1 MNTLLRSRINS
12 IIVLISTL
20 LFSSVF
26 FAQGTLLVTA
36 NGNPVNSGPLPT
48 ATSTINF
55 TDFGNVEIGS
65 SLQHIFVLDNTGGN
79 GNPNQLNGIT
89 AGLSG
94 SSNFSLSNTSLG
106 NLAGNGGTINLTITY
121 SPTSNIYETANVTIS
136 FSNGTNA
143 PYTFTIDGSGIM
155 PTPEIEIED
164 SGNNIIANNTSFDFG
179 TITPNSISSETFS
192 IKNTSVNATTLT
204 LEGINPNY
212 ITISGDSEFSITNQP
227 GSNTISGGSSE
238 SFTIA
243 YSPTAVGGPHSATIS
258 IDNDDPDDGE
268 DPYTFTV
275 TGLSDNIIYTPTTSG
290 PDWNV
295 TNITPDN
302 ELNYPNT
309 IIYGPDNYLW
319 ITERVGKQ
327 VVKVDPV
334 NGGNKSVM
342 LDLTSVVYQ
351 TAGQDGLMGMAVHP
365 DLYNDINTSN
375 NLVYLAYTYDSGGRK
390 LRIESYRY
398 ISSTGTLDA
407 SSATTILEG
416 FDASNDHNSGKLQIG
431 PDMKLYYTAGDQ
443 GYNQFQN
450 ACLEIRAQY
459 LPTSPSDYSDYKG
472 KILRMNLD
480 GSIPSDNPILNSVQS
495 HVYTYGHRN
504 PQGIVFGSN
513 GSLYSSE
520 HGPKVDDEINIITA
534 GKNYGWPQ
542 IAGYYDNLGYGY
554 CNWSSSGSCNPAD
567 FSDHNCATGV
577 TPIPEFTS
585 GQPVDFQE
593 PIGTY
598 NSTTAV
604 EPSGGWLTWP
614 TVGPSSIDI
623 YESNTIPDWN
633 QSLLIPTLKR
643 GTIFRV
649 KLNASGTA
657 LESQTYEE
665 FHSSNDRYRDICI
678 SPDGSTIYAITD
690 NTGGTSGPSGT
701 TSVSIENPG
710 VIVKIRYVNCPD
722 DDGDGIC
729 NADDICPGFDDTAD
743 SDSDGVSDCIDL
755 EIPSPCPLDVDAS
768 GVSNDDDNDGVANC
782 LDICPGFDDNLDTDL
797 DGVSDCIDLE
807 IPSPCPL
814 DVDANGVSN
823 DDDNDGIPN
832 CLDETCTFS
841 AISFAVNPLTHLGTG
856 SSSTSQPLP
865 PNSQD
870 ISFTISGIDAVENG
884 KPSSRFTE
892 QVDVFFIDE
901 NGTTQFYDTFLGT
914 NSSTASID
922 IPGVIQSIIVTLSD
936 ALNNNSGATLSINFS
951 PINYCDLAPS
961 GSKTALEGSKKSSI
975 TSSYESPIKIYPN
988 PASSNLHI
996 DNTNAEKITN
1006 FYMYNVTGQLVN
1018 STVLKNN
1025 KQIIDVSDLAKGLY
1039 LIRVVDKNKN
1049 TIVIKQ
1055 IIIN

>member
-1 MNTLLRSRINS
+1 MHTLLRSRINS
-12 IIVLISTL
+12 KIVLISTL

-48 ATSTINF
+48 ATSTTNF

-65 SLQHIFVLDNTGGN
+65 SLQHIFVLDNTGAN
-79 GNPNQLNGIT
+79 GSPNQLNGIT

-94 SSNFSLSNTSLG
+94 SSNFSLSSTSLG
-106 NLAGNGGTINLTITY
+106 NLAGNGGTVNLTITY
-121 SPTSNIYETANVTIS
+121 SPTSNTYETADVTIS

-164 SGNNIIANNTSFDFG
+164 SSNNIIAHNTSFDFG

-212 ITISGDSEFSITNQP
+212 VTISGDSEFSIISQP
-227 GSNTISGGSSE
+227 SSNTIPGGSAE

-309 IIYGPDNYLW
+309 IVYGPDNYLW

-334 NGGNKSVM
+334 NGGSKSVM

-513 GSLYSSE
+513 GALYSSE

-554 CNWSSSGSCNPAD
+554 CNWS
-567 FSDHNCATGV
+567 
-577 TPIPEFTS
+577 
-585 GQPVDFQE
+585 
-593 PIGTY
+593 
-598 NSTTAV
+598 
-604 EPSGGWLTWP
+604 
-614 TVGPSSIDI
+614 
-623 YESNTIPDWN
+623 
-633 QSLLIPTLKR
+633 
-643 GTIFRV
+643 
-649 KLNASGTA
+649 
-657 LESQTYEE
+657 
-665 FHSSNDRYRDICI
+665 
-678 SPDGSTIYAITD
+678 
-690 NTGGTSGPSGT
+690 
-701 TSVSIENPG
+701 
-710 VIVKIRYVNCPD
+710 
-722 DDGDGIC
+722 
-729 NADDICPGFDDTAD
+729 
-743 SDSDGVSDCIDL
+743 
-755 EIPSPCPLDVDAS
+755 
-768 GVSNDDDNDGVANC
+768 
-782 LDICPGFDDNLDTDL
+782 
-797 DGVSDCIDLE
+797 
-807 IPSPCPL
+807 
-814 DVDANGVSN
+814 
-823 DDDNDGIPN
+823 
-832 CLDETCTFS
+832 
-841 AISFAVNPLTHLGTG
+841 
-856 SSSTSQPLP
+856 
-865 PNSQD
+865 
-870 ISFTISGIDAVENG
+870 
-884 KPSSRFTE
+884 
-892 QVDVFFIDE
+892 
-901 NGTTQFYDTFLGT
+901 
-914 NSSTASID
+914 
-922 IPGVIQSIIVTLSD
+922 
-936 ALNNNSGATLSINFS
+936 
-951 PINYCDLAPS
+951 
-961 GSKTALEGSKKSSI
+961 
-975 TSSYESPIKIYPN
+975 
-988 PASSNLHI
+988 
-996 DNTNAEKITN
+996 
-1006 FYMYNVTGQLVN
+1006 
-1018 STVLKNN
+1018 
-1025 KQIIDVSDLAKGLY
+1025 
-1039 LIRVVDKNKN
+1039 
-1049 TIVIKQ
+1049 
-1055 IIIN
+1055 